1 VRSTLTEIK
10 HMLKKT
16 ALAIALSSLFVGTAV
31 QAVTIYDNDN
41 GDVIKL
47 YGEVGVGGHFN
58 PDYEYG
64 EFVESPLNENKNG
77 YGTDTS
83 YIDDSFAT
91 IGVKGTYQ
99 EVYYR
104 VELDYERENWAYGS
118 GDMVLAIDKLFIGYN
133 IAENHAIEVG
143 LTDTAFDD
151 YDKYGDF
158 TFDTTVETGEAGD
171 QENTVKYEGKI
182 KSFKLGVSYSYQ
194 GESSS
199 GSALGDIVNGYVGY
213 FGKTISAVIGVE
225 QRAGSAGESK
235 YGEQILLGFGARYN
249 VNDKLSFG
257 VNAYIEDEDIAQ
269 NKTNLVID
277 PTNSDND
284 VTVYNDYQTFQNKG
298 ALVSARYKLSAKW
311 EVTGSYNFEEY
322 EQWAIDNAENG
333 ATPYS
338 WGNERTWGTIGVNFR
353 PSSSVVFAIEGNVG
367 EAAQDAYAYGRVY
380 F

>member
-1 VRSTLTEIK
+1 
-10 HMLKKT
+10 MLKKT
-16 ALAIALSSLFVGTAV
+16 ALAIALSSLFVGTAA

-64 EFVESPLNENKNG
+64 EFVESPLHENKDG

-91 IGVKGTYQ
+91 IGVRGTYQ
-99 EVYYR
+99 EVFYR

-133 IAENHAIEVG
+133 ITDNHAIEVG

-171 QENTVKYEGKI
+171 QTNTVKYEGKI
-182 KSFKLGVSYSYQ
+182 KNFKLGVSYSYQ

-213 FGKTISAVIGVE
+213 FGKTVSAVVGVE
-225 QRAGSAGESK
+225 QRAGSAGASK
-235 YGEQILLGFGARYN
+235 YGEQLLFGFGARYN
-249 VNDKLSFG
+249 VNEQLSLG
-257 VNAYIEDEDIAQ
+257 VNAYLEDEDIAQ
-269 NKTNLVID
+269 NSTNLVVD
-277 PTNSDND
+277 PANPDND

-298 ALVSARYKLSAKW
+298 ALVSARYKFSAKW

-322 EQWAIDNAENG
+322 EQWAIKNVENG

-338 WGNERTWGTIGVNFR
+338 WGDERTWSTVGVNFR
-353 PSSSVVFAIEGNVG
+353 PSSSVVFAVEANFG
-367 EAAQDAYAYGRVY
+367 ESAQDAYAYGRVY